1 MVHATEM
8 HVTET
13 GAAADTFEFFI
24 PVCLPTSCPQYCC
37 SGQQQLYL
45 YAHGSTARSTPASC
59 WFQEHPYSPFTTRVV
74 QCVVMNRHPMVFLNT
89 RACQAGSGLFCAC
102 DAACCLAHQQGW
114 NAGCSAIQLF
124 EMAPCICPVCM
135 QYSVQLFQP
144 QQNFSLHFHQ
154 CWGVVMFETCS
165 CMLWIANPQ
174 P

>member
-1 MVHATEM
+1 MPLRCMSLRQVQLLTPSSLSDLYACPPAVHSTAVLVSSSCTSTPMVALLDPRQRPAGSRAPLLTLH
-8 HVTET
+8 HQ
-13 GAAADTFEFFI
+13 
-24 PVCLPTSCPQYCC
+24 SCPMCRDEQ
-37 SGQQQLYL
+37 
-45 YAHGSTARSTPASC
+45 AS
-59 WFQEHPYSPFTTRVV
+59 YGL
-74 QCVVMNRHPMVFLNT
+74 LNT

-102 DAACCLAHQQGW
+102 DACCLAHQQGW

-144 QQNFSLHFHQ
+144 QQSFSLHFHQ

-165 CMLWIANPQ
+165 CMLCIANPQ